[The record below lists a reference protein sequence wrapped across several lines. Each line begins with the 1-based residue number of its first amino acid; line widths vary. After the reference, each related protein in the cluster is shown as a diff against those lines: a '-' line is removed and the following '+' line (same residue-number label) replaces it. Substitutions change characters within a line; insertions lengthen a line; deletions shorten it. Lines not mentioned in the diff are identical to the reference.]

1 MSDKKEDMK
10 SILEACRKSGP
21 MDENLVR
28 GTKESS
34 SKNDEEYYADAMRGT
49 KYLQF
54 SNDGNEGKDKK

>member
-21 MDENLVR
+21 MDKSLVR
-28 GTKESS
+28 GTRESS
-34 SKNDEEYYADAMRGT
+34 SKTDEEYYADAMRGT

-54 SNDGNEGKDKK
+54 SNDGNEDKDKK